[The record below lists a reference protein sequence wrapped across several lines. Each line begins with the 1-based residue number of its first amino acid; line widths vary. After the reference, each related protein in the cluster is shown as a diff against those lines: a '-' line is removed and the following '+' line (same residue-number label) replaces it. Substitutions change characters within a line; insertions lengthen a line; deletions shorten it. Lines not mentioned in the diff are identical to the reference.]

1 MFDKEELIKSI
12 IQDLVDLEKTTNN
25 NEKDTIKSFLEYKL
39 KYLTGLIKE
48 M

>member
-25 NEKDTIKSFLEYKL
+25 NEKDTIKSFLEYKIR
-39 KYLTGLIKE
+39 YLQGLIKE